1 MKIQYQEDTKRF
13 PDFASYADAVKEAM
27 KAFDLE
33 KKDRKYVIGKVLK
46 FYYVDQDGDIISITS
61 EGDLKEAQRE
71 YPDGRLKLILTET
84 LD

>member
-1 MKIQYQEDTKRF
+1 MKIQFQEDTKRF
-13 PDFASYADAVKEAM
+13 ADFASYADVGREAL

-33 KKDRKYVIGKVLK
+33 KKYTVGKTLK
-46 FYYVDQDGDIISITS
+46 FYYIDQDGDIISITN

-84 LD
+84 LDQAK

>member
-13 PDFASYADAVKEAM
+13 PDFASYADAVKETM

-33 KKDRKYVIGKVLK
+33 VDLIGKVLK

-84 LD
+84 LE